1 MPSASSGR
9 YQSKLFNFVHQQSRR
24 FTEQCDRTFRHLQFT
39 TSGLASALIYP
50 LYLLFQSTRSAA
62 KQLHR
67 AVKQDSPKLPANHTD
82 SQHQTSPTAD
92 TPIQRAL
99 LLVDTLPSLEEDLSL
114 TEESSSTLSPAKEP
128 LNFLAFL
135 ASLRFKFFPNSHTSA
150 LVETERDTRKQGKQ
164 GKKFPASPR
173 HRVTASSSSPL
184 APRPSLSRNRPVI
197 RGIATQRS
205 SRTLVLV
212 TAQNEILDILTPQQ
226 QQRLQEQI
234 IGEVAQYWRYQRLA
248 HSVEQQ
254 RNTGSKLLFKG
265 QNTGGRE
272 TEELPH
278 HQVLAFLDRT
288 IAEVESNHLAP
299 VSVAKTSLSFPSN
312 LGKRSWK
319 LVQQLQTQLSTSLSS
334 SKSPAITPN
343 NSETHTLRIQALI
356 WAAIDYFFGRS
367 RKHLKQTTP
376 TANSL
381 HLPTG
386 SKPQRQPLPHR
397 RSAAKLSSTLPPPR
411 PQLASPEVDPWL
423 TLSDLFGD
431 SAESGEPS
439 TVHQPKLS
447 KSQTI
452 NSVNGKTNLA
462 FPSNQPARYSLQN
475 LLNSFQRLLP
485 QPKQASELVKRQKT
499 TSKASEISA
508 QPDTQIESA
517 PDWIETNATSMG
529 YVKHPLEQL
538 LGWLDRAMLWLE
550 QVLIK
555 VWRWVKN
562 SFK

>member
-1 MPSASSGR
+1 M
-9 YQSKLFNFVHQQSRR
+9 
-24 FTEQCDRTFRHLQFT
+24 
-39 TSGLASALIYP
+39 
-50 LYLLFQSTRSAA
+50 
-62 KQLHR
+62 
-67 AVKQDSPKLPANHTD
+67 
-82 SQHQTSPTAD
+82 
-92 TPIQRAL
+92 
-99 LLVDTLPSLEEDLSL
+99 
-114 TEESSSTLSPAKEP
+114 
-128 LNFLAFL
+128 
-135 ASLRFKFFPNSHTSA
+135 
-150 LVETERDTRKQGKQ
+150 
-164 GKKFPASPR
+164 
-173 HRVTASSSSPL
+173 SSSSPL
-184 APRPSLSRNRPVI
+184 APHSSLSRNRPVI

-226 QQRLQEQI
+226 QQRLQERI

-254 RNTGSKLLFKG
+254 GNAGLKLLFKG
-265 QNTGGRE
+265 QKTRGRE

-278 HQVLAFLDRT
+278 HPITPSPYCPISPDQVLAFLDRT

-299 VSVAKTSLSFPSN
+299 VSEVAKTSLSFPST
-312 LGKRSWK
+312 LGKRSWE
-319 LVQQLQTQLSTSLSS
+319 LVQRLQTQLSTSLSS

-343 NSETHTLRIQALI
+343 DSETHTLRLQALI

-367 RKHLKQTTP
+367 RKHLNQTT
-376 TANSL
+376 L

-386 SKPQRQPLPHR
+386 SKPQGKPLPHH
-397 RSAAKLSSTLPPPR
+397 RSAAKLSSTWSPPR
-411 PQLASPEVDPWL
+411 PQLVSPDVDPWL

-439 TVHQPKLS
+439 TLHQPKLS

-452 NSVNGKTNLA
+452 NSVKGKTNLA
-462 FPSNQPARYSLQN
+462 LPSDQPARYSLQN
-475 LLNSFQRLLP
+475 LLNSFQRFLP

-499 TSKASEISA
+499 TKGKALEKVSSKASEISA
-508 QPDTQIESA
+508 QPDTQSTQRESA

-538 LGWLDRAMLWLE
+538 LGWLDRAMLWFE
-550 QVLIK
+550 RFLIK

>member
-39 TSGLASALIYP
+39 TSGVATALLYP

-67 AVKQDSPKLPANHTD
+67 AVQQDSPQLPENHID
-82 SQHQTSPTAD
+82 SQYQTSPTAD
-92 TPIQRAL
+92 TPIQTTL
-99 LLVDTLPSLEEDLSL
+99 LLVNTLPFLEEDLSL
-114 TEESSSTLSPAKEP
+114 TEEASSTLSPAKEP

-135 ASLRFKFFPNSHTSA
+135 ASLRFKLFPNSHTSA
-150 LVETERDTRKQGKQ
+150 LVETERDTRKQREH
-164 GKKFPASPR
+164 SPLTP
-173 HRVTASSSSPL
+173 HPSPL
-184 APRPSLSRNRPVI
+184 APHSSLSRNRPVI
-197 RGIATQRS
+197 RGIATQQS

-226 QQRLQEQI
+226 QQRLQERI
-234 IGEVAQYWRYQRLA
+234 IGEVAKYWRYQRLA

-254 RNTGSKLLFKG
+254 RNTGLKRLFKG

-272 TEELPH
+272 TEELPR

-299 VSVAKTSLSFPSN
+299 VSVAKTSLSFPST
-312 LGKRSWK
+312 LGKRSWE
-319 LVQQLQTQLSTSLSS
+319 LVQRLQTQLSTSLSS
-334 SKSPAITPN
+334 SKSPAITPDA
-343 NSETHTLRIQALI
+343 ETRTLRIQALI
-356 WAAIDYFFGRS
+356 WAAVDYFFGRS
-367 RKHLKQTTP
+367 RKHLKQTT
-376 TANSL
+376 L

-386 SKPQRQPLPHR
+386 SKPQGKPLPHR
-397 RSAAKLSSTLPPPR
+397 RSAAKLSSTWSPP
-411 PQLASPEVDPWL
+411 SPHDPWL

-439 TVHQPKLS
+439 TPDQPKLS

-452 NSVNGKTNLA
+452 NKVS
-462 FPSNQPARYSLQN
+462 S
-475 LLNSFQRLLP
+475 
-485 QPKQASELVKRQKT
+485 
-499 TSKASEISA
+499 ASEISA
-508 QPDTQIESA
+508 QPDTQSTQLEPA
-517 PDWIETNATSMG
+517 PDWIETNATNMG
-529 YVKHPLEQL
+529 YVRHPLEQL
-538 LGWLDRAMLWLE
+538 LALLDRAMLWLE
-550 QVLIK
+550 RFSIK

>member
-39 TSGLASALIYP
+39 TSGLATALIYP
-50 LYLLFQSTRSAA
+50 LYLLFQSTRSSA
-62 KQLHR
+62 KQVHR
-67 AVKQDSPKLPANHTD
+67 AVQQDSPKLPANHTD
-82 SQHQTSPTAD
+82 SQPQTSPTAD
-92 TPIQRAL
+92 TSIQRVL
-99 LLVDTLPSLEEDLSL
+99 LLVDTLPSLEEDPSP
-114 TEESSSTLSPAKEP
+114 TEEASSTLSPAKEP

-150 LVETERDTRKQGKQ
+150 LVERERNSRGHRDT
-164 GKKFPASPR
+164 P
-173 HRVTASSSSPL
+173 SPL
-184 APRPSLSRNRPVI
+184 APRPSLSRNRPII

-254 RNTGSKLLFKG
+254 RNTGLKRLFKG

-299 VSVAKTSLSFPSN
+299 VSVAKTSLSFPSS

-319 LVQQLQTQLSTSLSS
+319 LLQRLQTQLSTSLSS
-334 SKSPAITPN
+334 SKSPAITPDD
-343 NSETHTLRIQALI
+343 SETHTLRIQALI

-367 RKHLKQTTP
+367 RKHLKQTMP

-386 SKPQRQPLPHR
+386 LKLQGKPLPHR
-397 RSAAKLSSTLPPPR
+397 RSAAKLSSTELPPR
-411 PQLASPEVDPWL
+411 SQLASPEVTPWL

-439 TVHQPKLS
+439 TLHQPKLS

-462 FPSNQPARYSLQN
+462 LPSNQPARYSLQN
-475 LLNSFQRLLP
+475 LLNNFQRFLP
-485 QPKQASELVKRQKT
+485 QPKQASELVKQQKT
-499 TSKASEISA
+499 TSKALEKVSSKASEISA

-562 SFK
+562 GFK

>member
-24 FTEQCDRTFRHLQFT
+24 FTEQCDRAFRHLQLT
-39 TSGLASALIYP
+39 TSGVATALLYP
-50 LYLLFQSTRSAA
+50 LYLLFESSRSAA

-67 AVKQDSPKLPANHTD
+67 AVQQDSPKLSQNHTD

-92 TPIQRAL
+92 TPIQTAL
-99 LLVDTLPSLEEDLSL
+99 LLVNTLPFLEEDLSL
-114 TEESSSTLSPAKEP
+114 TEEASSTLSPAKEP

-150 LVETERDTRKQGKQ
+150 LVERDTRKQGEQEEQGKQ
-164 GKKFPASPR
+164 GKQGKMYFHSLASHPSSLIPR
-173 HRVTASSSSPL
+173 PSSL
-184 APRPSLSRNRPVI
+184 APHSSLSRNRPVI

-205 SRTLVLV
+205 CRTLVLV

-226 QQRLQEQI
+226 QQRLQERI
-234 IGEVAQYWRYQRLA
+234 IGEVAKYWRYQRLA

-254 RNTGSKLLFKG
+254 RTTRLPLLFKRH
-265 QNTGGRE
+265 NTGERE
-272 TEELPH
+272 TEEFIH
-278 HQVLAFLDRT
+278 HLITPDQVLAFLDRT

-299 VSVAKTSLSFPSN
+299 VSAAKTSLSFPSTV
-312 LGKRSWK
+312 GKRSWK
-319 LVQQLQTQLSTSLSS
+319 LVQQLQTQLSRSLSS
-334 SKSPAITPN
+334 SKSPAITPDA
-343 NSETHTLRIQALI
+343 ETHTLRIQALI

-367 RKHLKQTTP
+367 KKHLKQTT
-376 TANSL
+376 L

-386 SKPQRQPLPHR
+386 SKPQGKPLPHR
-397 RSAAKLSSTLPPPR
+397 RSAAKLSSTWSPP
-411 PQLASPEVDPWL
+411 SPHDPWL

-431 SAESGEPS
+431 SAESDEPS
-439 TVHQPKLS
+439 TLHQPKLS

-452 NSVNGKTNLA
+452 NKVS
-462 FPSNQPARYSLQN
+462 S
-475 LLNSFQRLLP
+475 
-485 QPKQASELVKRQKT
+485 
-499 TSKASEISA
+499 ASEISA
-508 QPDTQIESA
+508 QPDTQSTQLESA

-538 LGWLDRAMLWLE
+538 LRWLDRAMFWLE